1 MNIFMEMSGELYLLL
16 MVGGLSWMKMA
27 DSVEVDQLDFT
38 TSDDVYLLNLLG
50 VMF

>member
-1 MNIFMEMSGELYLLL
+1 MSGELYLLH

-38 TSDDVYLLNLLG
+38 TSDDVYLLNLLDA
-50 VMF
+50 MF